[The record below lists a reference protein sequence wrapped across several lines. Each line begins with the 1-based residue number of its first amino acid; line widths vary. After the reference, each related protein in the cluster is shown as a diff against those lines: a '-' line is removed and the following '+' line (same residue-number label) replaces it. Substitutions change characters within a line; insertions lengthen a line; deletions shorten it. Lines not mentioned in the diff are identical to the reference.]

1 MTMSKLNVRWYLALL
16 WIGVFVLGSWSTA
29 EAFVSKE
36 NTAKFVEHLNAYP
49 KAKVPQKVQLLR
61 KMLRL
66 YSWKRAV
73 PNSKQMEQWLDH
85 LRKASSSSA
94 MELQERAFYSFGE
107 ILEKLSFFR
116 HKVKRKQLQS
126 MLLKSFPWKSLQ
138 ALCKRYSSRSGR
150 GACFN
155 LTWLKHHNDSQG
167 LKALEEMLQASA
179 GVQQHALFFIGTQ
192 KIMPAP
198 KHQAG
203 LAQLIVRYAERLTTE
218 RLITAMMVLHNLNA
232 KQNWY
237 KLTFYQY
244 CLGSTY
250 ARTRRV
256 AADFVRRL
264 GAYGKPAALLLSVR
278 LKDKDNT
285 VRRDAIRALGALQLP
300 KPLLQIWLTPM
311 LKDPY
316 GSARSRALL
325 AFQKNKVPPLLSAV
339 PELLKMAHGKDSY
352 ERFYATGL
360 LPLYGKEAV
369 SFLPQL
375 LKSMKDNPNT
385 RDTWAVLRVLQKAG
399 KSKALLPSL
408 KWLLLEG
415 RGSTLLVKTLSLVK
429 TLGKKATSLFPEV
442 NKLLSSRSARVGYA
456 AAMALQEMEK
466 GNAQTMKQLK
476 VLFQKNPSFRQ
487 DLAETMFKVSP
498 RSMFPETA
506 MFLLGSDYYAALK
519 GMDKLSFQIMVIGPM
534 LTMFKI
540 RVEFRQL
547 YQALNPLMF
556 PKLKKDIAKSNRAFA
571 ASCKAACRKKL
582 VAIGKSVALL
592 YESKMA
598 QVIHTIHT
606 SKAHPEVQ
614 KQAIDLAITLL
625 DHFAL
630 MRKYHRNDLKI
641 APPKGL
647 CLRLAQASM
656 SKRKSMRKPCREAFL
671 QECVKG
677 KDKALLDATLKRTL
691 NPTTKPTSAPST
703 RMSVPRR

>member
-1 MTMSKLNVRWYLALL
+1 MSKQKVGWCLAFL
-16 WIGVFVLGSWSTA
+16 WLGCLVLGTWSTA

-36 NTAKFVEHLNAYP
+36 NTAKFVEHLKAYP
-49 KAKVPQKVQLLR
+49 KADASQKARLLR

-73 PNSKQMEQWLDH
+73 PNSEQMVQWLSY
-85 LRKASSSSA
+85 LKAGLSSST

-126 MLLKSFPWKSLQ
+126 MLLKHFPWKQLQ
-138 ALCKRYSSRSGR
+138 ALCKRYNSRSGQ

-155 LTWLKHHNDSQG
+155 LTWLKYHNKPQG
-167 LKALEEMLQASA
+167 LKALEEMLQSSP
-179 GVQQHALFFIGTQ
+179 GVQQHALFFLGTQ
-192 KIMPAP
+192 KIIPASQ
-198 KHQAG
+198 HQGG
-203 LAQLIVRYAERLTTE
+203 LAQLIVRYAGRLTTE
-218 RLITAMMVLHNLNA
+218 RQITAMMVLRNLNA

-244 CLGSTY
+244 CLSSSY

-264 GAYGKPAALLLSVR
+264 GAYGKPAALLLAML
-278 LKDKDNT
+278 LKDKDDT
-285 VRRDAIRALGALQLP
+285 VRRDSIRALGSLQLP

-311 LKDPY
+311 LKDSY

-325 AFQKNKVPPLLSAV
+325 AFQNNKVPPLLSAV
-339 PELLKMAHGKDSY
+339 PQLLKMAHGKDSY

-360 LPLYGKEAV
+360 LPLYGEKAV

-375 LKSMKDNPNT
+375 LKSMKDHPNT

-408 KWLLLEG
+408 KWLLTEG
-415 RGSTLLVKTLSLVK
+415 QGNTLLVKTLSLVK
-429 TLGKKATSLFPEV
+429 NLGKKAIPLFSEV
-442 NKLLSSRSARVGYA
+442 NKLLSSRSTRVAFA

-466 GNAQTMKQLK
+466 GNVQTMKQLK
-476 VLFQKNPSFRQ
+476 VLFQKNPSLRQ
-487 DLAETMFKVSP
+487 DLAETMIKVSP
-498 RSMFPETA
+498 RFLFPETT

-519 GMDKLSFQIMVIGPM
+519 GMQKLSFQIMVIGPM

-540 RVEFRQL
+540 RVEYRQL
-547 YQALNPLMF
+547 YQALHPLMF

-571 ASCKAACRKKL
+571 SSCKPACRKKL
-582 VAIGKSVALL
+582 LAIGKRVALL
-592 YESKMA
+592 YESDMA
-598 QVIHTIHT
+598 KVIHTIHK

-614 KQAIDLAITLL
+614 KEAIDFAITLL

-630 MRKYHRNDLKI
+630 MRKYHRNNLKI

-656 SKRKSMRKPCREAFL
+656 SKRRAMRKPTRQAFL
-671 QECVKG
+671 EQCVEG
-677 KDKALLDATLKRTL
+677 KNKALLEATLKRTL
-691 NPTTKPTSAPST
+691 NPTTKPTSAPTT
-703 RMSVPRR
+703 RMSTQP